1 MVLCLLCGSVSLKVW
16 GGVVFERG
24 HVERPSPSFEDI
36 EDVRGLF
43 ACVLHL
49 RKGPHNFLVEDAL
62 VDHVPLCG
70 SLSLKVGGGVVFE
83 RVHVETLAQF

>member
-1 MVLCLLCGSVSLKVW
+1 MDNDNENKTNMCFVLCFLCSIVSLKVC

-49 RKGPHNFLVEDAL
+49 RKGPHNFLVENAL
-62 VDHVPLCG
+62 VDHV
-70 SLSLKVGGGVVFE
+70 SY
-83 RVHVETLAQF
+83 